1 MPPSHG
7 ISRQRITAGGC
18 FCIFASWFRKR
29 WKITFPTGKIFFS
42 NWEAEFKPKFVKPD
56 SKPCN
61 ESFESLTGKSS
72 EKDKTEREPSR
83 KRGNPFWKSSARD
96 EAKRGQNAYE
106 PKHESIHQVSHRGR
120 VLCRRHIPL
129 QLVYCGSRDRKE
141 PATTSGEQHLHP
153 GRFFPFRSD
162 HYHPV
167 KAAKGNQSI
176 ISIKFNPDSK
186 PRNESFSLPSN
197 PPRFLIF
204 WGNVMQ
210 EKSWQAERK
219 KNRFWERREHR
230 KDFRKGEVYRR
241 SYHYGY

>member
-1 MPPSHG
+1 MPYL
-7 ISRQRITAGGC
+7 
-18 FCIFASWFRKR
+18 CIVIQKALKNHFPN
-29 WKITFPTGKIFFS
+29 WKNIFS

-72 EKDKTEREPSR
+72 
-83 KRGNPFWKSSARD
+83 ARD
-96 EAKRGQNAYE
+96 EAKRGQNTYE

-129 QLVYCGSRDRKE
+129 QLVYCGARDRKE

-167 KAAKGNQSI
+167 KAAKGNQPI
-176 ISIKFNPDSK
+176 YFNQSYQIQSRLQTSKRVLLPTLYPPKIPDFLRK
-186 PRNESFSLPSN
+186 RNARKVLTGGKEEKQIFGKTGTPERFPEGRSL
-197 PPRFLIF
+197 
-204 WGNVMQ
+204 Q
-210 EKSWQAERK
+210 EVLSLWL
-219 KNRFWERREHR
+219 
-230 KDFRKGEVYRR
+230 
-241 SYHYGY
+241 ST